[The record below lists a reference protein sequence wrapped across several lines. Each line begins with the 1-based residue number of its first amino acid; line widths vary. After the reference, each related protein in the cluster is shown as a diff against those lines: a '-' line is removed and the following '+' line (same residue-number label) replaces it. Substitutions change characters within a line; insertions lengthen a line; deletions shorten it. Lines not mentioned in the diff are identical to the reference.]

1 MAIVYI
7 KLPIYFHTSDSI
19 QKSKLE
25 LSESI
30 DINDFDI
37 RPTIFKADSIDFMC
51 KINFFGREAVEF
63 GSGGKTWKT
72 PISEDDLLSVID
84 ELTSKS
90 KIKDLFCINNN

>member
-1 MAIVYI
+1 
-7 KLPIYFHTSDSI
+7 
-19 QKSKLE
+19 
-25 LSESI
+25 
-30 DINDFDI
+30 
-37 RPTIFKADSIDFMC
+37 MC